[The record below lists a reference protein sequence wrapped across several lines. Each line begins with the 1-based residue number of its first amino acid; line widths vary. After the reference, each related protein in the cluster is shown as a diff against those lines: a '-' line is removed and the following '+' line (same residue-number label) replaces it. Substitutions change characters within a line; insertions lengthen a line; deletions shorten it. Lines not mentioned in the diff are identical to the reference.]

1 MSVEAKAN
9 ALLALVEADRA
20 GRCAAIDADARARA
34 AAIRAA
40 AHATART
47 RMRDAFAEERARS
60 DLRIEAAGAE
70 LATRRRLARQRR
82 AMALLGVARAELSLA
97 LAARWHDDGTR
108 AAWLAT
114 VLAAAAAA
122 LPRGAW
128 RIAHP
133 VAWPPAGQQEFAREV
148 AALAGVAPVLQ
159 PDPGIAAGVKI
170 VAGVNVIDG
179 TADGLLADGA
189 AVGARLLHHLDALS
203 SGSGSSE

>member
-1 MSVEAKAN
+1 MSVEARTN
-9 ALLALVEADRA
+9 ALLALVETDRA
-20 GRCAAIDADARARA
+20 RRCAAIDADARARA

-40 AHATART
+40 AHATARA

-60 DLRIEAAGAE
+60 DLRIDAAGAE

-82 AMALLGVARAELSLA
+82 AMALLGVARAELSNA
-97 LAARWHDDGTR
+97 LAARWRDDGTR

-114 VLAAAAAA
+114 GLAAAAAA

-128 RIAHP
+128 RVAHP
-133 VAWPPAGQQEFAREV
+133 ATWAPAGQREFAREV
-148 AALAGVAPVLQ
+148 AALAGAPPVLQ

-203 SGSGSSE
+203 AGSASSE